1 MMRFL
6 GGSHDVSLFNKGT
19 VPTEGAVMSKSYQ
32 SLIGYALTAL
42 LAACSSMPSAQ
53 YMQQRRAAYAAAAG
67 APVRSFRLELG
78 ASIDSWEPLSDT
90 QLVVYTR
97 PTRAYL
103 LDTWPCSGLTFTNR
117 VGFTSFAEEVS
128 TGFDKVLTGRG
139 YLPCRIKQIRP
150 VDLARFK
157 LEKEARRQ
165 ADVVARDNAGVAPAP
180 AASH

>member
-1 MMRFL
+1 MSNIRAWIIVL
-6 GGSHDVSLFNKGT
+6 AGT
-19 VPTEGAVMSKSYQ
+19 
-32 SLIGYALTAL
+32 L
-42 LAACSSMPSAQ
+42 LAACSSVPYGQ
-53 YMQQRRAAYAAAAG
+53 RLQQRQQAYSAAAG
-67 APVRSFRLELG
+67 APVRSFRLVMG
-78 ASIDSWEPLSDT
+78 ASIYSWEPLSDT

-117 VGFTSFAEEVS
+117 VGFTSFADEVS
-128 TGFDKVLTGRG
+128 TGFDKVLTGRD

-157 LEKEARRQ
+157 LEKETRRQ
-165 ADVVARDNAGVAPAP
+165 ADVVARDGAGAAPAP

>member
-1 MMRFL
+1 
-6 GGSHDVSLFNKGT
+6 
-19 VPTEGAVMSKSYQ
+19 MSKSYQ

-53 YMQQRRAAYAAAAG
+53 YMQQRQAAYAAAAG
-67 APVRSFRLELG
+67 ASVRSFRLELG
-78 ASIDSWEPLSDT
+78 ASIDSWEPFSDT

-117 VGFTSFAEEVS
+117 VGFTSFADEVS

-139 YLPCRIKQIRP
+139 YLPCRIKQIRT

-157 LEKEARRQ
+157 LEKEVRGQ
-165 ADVVARDNAGVAPAP
+165 ADVVARDRDGAMPSPAG
-180 AASH
+180 SN

>member
-1 MMRFL
+1 
-6 GGSHDVSLFNKGT
+6 
-19 VPTEGAVMSKSYQ
+19 MSKSYQ

-53 YMQQRRAAYAAAAG
+53 YMQQRQAAYAAAAG
-67 APVRSFRLELG
+67 ASVRSFRLELG

-117 VGFTSFAEEVS
+117 VGFTSFADEVS

-139 YLPCRIKQIRP
+139 YLPCRIKQIRT

-157 LEKEARRQ
+157 LEKEVRGQ
-165 ADVVARDNAGVAPAP
+165 ADVVARDRDGAMPSPAG
-180 AASH
+180 SN